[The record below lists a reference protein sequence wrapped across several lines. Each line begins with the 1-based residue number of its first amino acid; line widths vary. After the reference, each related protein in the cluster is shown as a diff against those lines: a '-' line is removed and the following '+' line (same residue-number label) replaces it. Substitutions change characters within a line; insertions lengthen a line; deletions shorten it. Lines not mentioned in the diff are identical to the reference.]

1 MDCELVKFDMNDSI
15 IKIYFLPLLFLE
27 PGTVFRV

>member
-1 MDCELVKFDMNDSI
+1 MDCKLVKLDMNDSI

-27 PGTVFRV
+27 PGIMFRV